1 MVNVVVAEKPSVA
14 RDLAKVL
21 GANQRRDGFL
31 EGNGW
36 KITWALGHLA
46 TLKTPD
52 EYDPSLKRWSLE
64 SLPFVPA
71 RFELKPV
78 DEGGDRKAQL
88 DRVAELCR
96 EADELVCAT
105 DAGREGEL
113 ITQVGR
119 HLPHHQISF
128 LGTARHAR
136 VQGHVLNRL
145 RPVQVLGLIDVRPAE
160 DEAARQVHRWVAP
173 GPATR
178 TPRPPALRGPPHHRH
193 TRRHATRSVF
203 GQQRL
208 RPSRCE
214 AQGVIEAPLDVD
226 GSLICR

>member
-78 DEGGDRKAQL
+78 DEGGDRKAQML
-88 DRVAELCR
+88 SREELKSCFDGVPGFP
-96 EADELVCAT
+96 AHSVDDFVFLFSLNGDGQIDFHAFLAVCKELT
-105 DAGREGEL
+105 IL
-113 ITQVGR
+113 
-119 HLPHHQISF
+119 
-128 LGTARHAR
+128 RHA
-136 VQGHVLNRL
+136 
-145 RPVQVLGLIDVRPAE
+145 
-160 DEAARQVHRWVAP
+160 
-173 GPATR
+173 
-178 TPRPPALRGPPHHRH
+178 
-193 TRRHATRSVF
+193 S
-203 GQQRL
+203 
-208 RPSRCE
+208 
-214 AQGVIEAPLDVD
+214 
-226 GSLICR
+226 